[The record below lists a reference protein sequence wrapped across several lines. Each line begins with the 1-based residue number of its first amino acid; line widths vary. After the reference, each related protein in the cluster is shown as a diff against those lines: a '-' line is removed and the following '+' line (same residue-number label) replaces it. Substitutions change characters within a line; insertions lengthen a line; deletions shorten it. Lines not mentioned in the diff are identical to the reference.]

1 MSDQIKRITTE
12 TLNRIANLL
21 QVKGERADIAV
32 DWACPQGT
40 AKIENGTR
48 YCIHECARPYCLIEL
63 PESHLEPCYT
73 CEVENGTGWLYDCRG
88 PQANDTTSYGVQD
101 VHYVLHVA
109 ALSDSCVGGILAFAS
124 PCYLR
129 SGDYRPLIGFIN
141 MCPRWID
148 IFAQFDEEIFDII
161 IQHEIFHALGF
172 SPALYAF
179 FRDENGDPRTPVNET
194 TGLPE
199 INYELGVY
207 QWSDTVIKEV
217 TLDWDV
223 RDGVFNRTVRLF
235 VTPNLV
241 REAREHFGCPT
252 LEGVEIEDNMGQ
264 TGGTGLAHFEQR
276 IMGGESMT
284 GFISFLRIF
293 SRFSLAFFED
303 TGWYS
308 ANYDQADP
316 FNYGKNLGCDF
327 VTKSCKWLMDTKRS
341 RGDSIEPFCDQI
353 NAPQCDAERGFSGRC
368 NLMRFDQPLPSL
380 YQYFDSLPDVN
391 ETEIAYYGG
400 QYGTADHCP
409 YVTVS

>member
-1 MSDQIKRITTE
+1 MQLSVDVNTMGTGYKHKNRGQME
-12 TLNRIANLL
+12 TSAYSCDLGVMRATLL
-21 QVKGERADIAV
+21 LTLLHQCMGLSHEGLLEGKCFTPRVDYNQLIDHAHTHPSASPRVSRRSVDAERMA
-32 DWACPQGT
+32 
-40 AKIENGTR
+40 
-48 YCIHECARPYCLIEL
+48 IHVEYHQSVLGSTYNETIQ
-63 PESHLEPCYT
+63 PCYT
-73 CEVENGTGWLYDCRG
+73 CEVENGTGRLYDCRG

-129 SGDYRPLIGFIN
+129 TGDYRPLIGFIN

-148 IFAQFDEEIFDII
+148 FFAQFDEDIFDII

-207 QWSDTVIKEV
+207 QWSDAVIKEV

-264 TGGTGLAHFEQR
+264 TGGTGLSHFEQR

-293 SRFSLAFFED
+293 SRLSLAFFED

-308 ANYDQADP
+308 AIYDQADP

-327 VTKSCKWLMDTKRS
+327 VTKSCKWWMDTKRS
-341 RGDSIEPFCDQI
+341 R
-353 NAPQCDAERGFSGRC
+353 
-368 NLMRFDQPLPSL
+368 
-380 YQYFDSLPDVN
+380 
-391 ETEIAYYGG
+391 
-400 QYGTADHCP
+400 
-409 YVTVS
+409 